1 MCSLTDKLVLAL
13 SSEFFTSNYFQIGQI
28 KLGCIH
34 LLPHSQG
41 LLFTHGVL
49 RKQGIKGRSL
59 GALCS
64 LKSLPVDLYSR
75 ALKPQGQGTWVHCR
89 CAFMKEFSRHL
100 IANLDEKNFV
110 KLNFGE
116 YEEYVKI
123 QKISIRIKN
132 KISAFL
138 FSRHRIFAILKYG
151 SPVTYKNPL
160 ETVKLTLRAIS
171 KSPLA
176 SQSDSQDSRCQRILR
191 QFGDSL
197 SWPCVAILAVRGSK
211 VFLFYNSAATHTT
224 TESILPPAT
233 DS

>member
-1 MCSLTDKLVLAL
+1 MSSCTMCSLTDKLVLAV
-13 SSEFFTSNYFQIGQI
+13 SSEFFTSNYFQIGQT

-41 LLFTHGVL
+41 LLFNHGVL

-64 LKSLPVDLYSR
+64 LKSLPVDLYSP
-75 ALKPQGQGTWVHCR
+75 ALKPQGQGTWVHGR
-89 CAFMKEFSRHL
+89 CALLKEFSQHL

-138 FSRHRIFAILKYG
+138 FSRHRIFAVLKYG
-151 SPVTYKNPL
+151 NPVTYKNPL

-176 SQSDSQDSRCQRILR
+176 SQSDYKCT
-191 QFGDSL
+191 G
-197 SWPCVAILAVRGSK
+197 LA
-211 VFLFYNSAATHTT
+211 
-224 TESILPPAT
+224 LPT
-233 DS
+233 DLKTIWR

>member
-1 MCSLTDKLVLAL
+1 MPSCTMCSLTDKLVLAL

-89 CAFMKEFSRHL
+89 CAFLKEFSRHL

-160 ETVKLTLRAIS
+160 GNREINPTGHFQIA
-171 KSPLA
+171 
-176 SQSDSQDSRCQRILR
+176 
-191 QFGDSL
+191 FSL
-197 SWPCVAILAVRGSK
+197 SKRFTGLALPTDLKTIWRWPILAVRGSK